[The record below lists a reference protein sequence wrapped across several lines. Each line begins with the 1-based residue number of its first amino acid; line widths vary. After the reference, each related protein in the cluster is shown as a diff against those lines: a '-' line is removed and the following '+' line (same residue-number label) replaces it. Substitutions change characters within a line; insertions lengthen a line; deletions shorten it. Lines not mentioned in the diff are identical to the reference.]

1 MPEGN
6 FWVNIGGCLVLAG
19 AAVAAIVL
27 VVVFARRHRRHELA
41 NARRAFED
49 SLAQL
54 RKDPK
59 NADLKRETVHLGQC
73 YSRLSIGR
81 DGRPVFDET
90 ALDKAIAAVCPP
102 ELYPSPAEASL
113 ATRLDQLTRYR
124 QRGLITEQEYQQ
136 KRDELLADSSP
147 TADRWG
153 QKLDHN

>member
-1 MPEGN
+1 VPEGN

-81 DGRPVFDET
+81 DGRPVFD
-90 ALDKAIAAVCPP
+90 
-102 ELYPSPAEASL
+102 
-113 ATRLDQLTRYR
+113 
-124 QRGLITEQEYQQ
+124 
-136 KRDELLADSSP
+136 
-147 TADRWG
+147 
-153 QKLDHN
+153 

>member
-6 FWVNIGGCLVLAG
+6 FWVNIGGCLVLVG

-27 VVVFARRHRRHELA
+27 VVVCARRHRRRELA
-41 NARRAFED
+41 DARRAFED

-59 NADLKRETVHLGQC
+59 NADLKRETVQLGQC
-73 YSRLSIGR
+73 FSRLSIGR
-81 DGRPVFDET
+81 DGRPAFDEA
-90 ALDKAIAAVCPP
+90 ALNKAIAAVCPP
-102 ELYPSPAEASL
+102 ELYPSPAEDSL
-113 ATRLDQLTRYR
+113 ATRLDQLARYR

-136 KRDELLADSSP
+136 KREELLADSSP